1 MITFILPGYSAH
13 NKDWAE
19 EIAKKIKIEGEVRP
33 VFWEHWDDPE
43 KTFKPKKKAQDVIDV
58 LLKDNANIIAKSVGT
73 LVAAYIVQEIPA
85 RIGKVILCGIPS
97 ISDKRKEIFKKAFSL
112 FDGKKLAVFQN
123 SKDPFASFEE
133 VKKFVQEVNPK
144 ILVVEKPRSDH
155 NYPYFED
162 FENFLKS

>member
-13 NKDWAE
+13 NRQWAE
-19 EIAKKIKIEGEVRP
+19 EIAKKIQIEGEVRP
-33 VFWEHWDDPE
+33 VFWDHWDDPE
-43 KTFKPKKKAQDVIDV
+43 KTFNPKKKAQDVIDV

-73 LVAAYIVQEIPA
+73 MVAALVVQQIPA

-97 ISDKRKEIFKKAFSL
+97 ISDRRKEIFKKAFSQ
-112 FDGKKLAVFQN
+112 FSGNNIIVFQN
-123 SKDPFASFEE
+123 SKDPFATFEE

-155 NYPYFED
+155 NYPYTED
-162 FENFLKS
+162 FEKFLKS